1 MVKDGTP
8 KNGTQINIQIPSGY
22 LTLPWK
28 SPILIGK
35 PSINGPFSIAM
46 LNNLGY
52 MMKYDEELLSGD
64 TLFLDHSCGW
74 PPAKNLSSFQV
85 ISCCF

>member
-28 SPILIGK
+28 ITIFKFGK

-46 LNNLGY
+46 LNNQRVTHNMIWGNLITIAKEFY
-52 MMKYDEELLSGD
+52 MDFSNPLSLWIWRWDIG
-64 TLFLDHSCGW
+64 G
-74 PPAKNLSSFQV
+74 
-85 ISCCF
+85 